1 MRLANCVAILGEAV
15 TLKDKLCVPR
25 EKSSYRDK
33 AQTTDNRQLATADAQ
48 RPRTTRS

>member
-1 MRLANCVAILGEAV
+1 MRLASLVAILGEAV

-25 EKSSYRDK
+25 DKSPHRDK

-48 RPRTTRS
+48 RVRATRS